1 MGIPGIPEDGR
12 SFGAVFREIM
22 RAGLGRTAEQ
32 RSERRDWSRADLAH
46 ALGWDPKTVGN
57 WLNDKV
63 FPSDRNMDELAALC
77 SRTEPDDHPLL
88 VELRA
93 AREAL
98 RLEQAQ
104 REAPD
109 APTTLPPRPD
119 RFGRGPELDALLE
132 ALAAPR
138 PAILLTGPP
147 GIGKSHLSL
156 QALHDPAS
164 AERYAARRWFV
175 RLDGAT
181 TAAAIYPEIAR
192 TLGIDAKGGLDAAV
206 DARLAAAPGLL
217 VLDNAETPWWPEP
230 RATEAVLARL
240 AAIEPLALVVS
251 IRGDK
256 APPDPR
262 WTRTIPVQALGDKD
276 ASDLFNAQTGNR
288 FRDDPDLAGLLADMD
303 GVPLAIELLAKAIG
317 TSETDL
323 ARIRRRWQD
332 RRTTLLAARRGA
344 EGRPESWEISL
355 RLSLDQLGAGSP
367 EQRLFAL
374 MGHLPDGVAED
385 HLDALLGEG
394 GIDAADRLA
403 ELALVREQAA
413 RYRMLAP
420 VRTFAAD
427 HCPPDPADDHRRLAH
442 YQGLAALGEQVGAEG
457 GAMASRRL
465 EADLR
470 NIETAIAD
478 GLDAPDPTPA
488 IEAAIRL
495 RNFIRFTGLATDH
508 LLRVADAHAAADQSP
523 GLRAECAFALA
534 LIALHRSDHAAASDH
549 FERAMPLY
557 RKVGDVLGE
566 ANCIQSL
573 GNIALARSDHAA
585 ARDHYER
592 AMRLY
597 QKVGD
602 VLGEANCIHSLGN
615 IALAR
620 SDHAAAR
627 GHYERA
633 MPLYRKVG
641 DVLGVANC
649 IKSLGDIA
657 LRRSDHAAARE
668 HYARALPLYRKV
680 GSVLGEANCIWGLG
694 DIALARS
701 DHEAARDHFERA
713 MPLYRKVGAVLGE
726 ANCIRSL
733 GDIALR
739 RSDHAA
745 AREHYERAMPLYR
758 KVGDVLGVAN
768 GIRSLGEVAAAE
780 GATAEAV
787 RLIDEALD
795 LYARIPEPYSMGL
808 ARYHLAKLTTGAER
822 AGHLAEARR
831 LWEPLA
837 LPHLLAALDKLA
849 DEPEPDDP

>member
-77 SRTEPDDHPLL
+77 GRTEPDDHPLL

-98 RLEQAQ
+98 RLDQAQ
-104 REAPD
+104 REVPD
-109 APTTLPPRPD
+109 APTLPPKPD

-132 ALAAPR
+132 ALAAQHPT
-138 PAILLTGPP
+138 ILLSGPP

-164 AERYAARRWFV
+164 AEHYAARRWFV

-181 TAAAIYPEIAR
+181 TAAAVYPEIAR
-192 TLGIDAKGGLDAAV
+192 TLGIESGSGLDAAV

-251 IRGDK
+251 IRGDR

-262 WTRTIPVQALGDKD
+262 WTRTIPIHVLADED

-288 FRDDPDLAGLLADMD
+288 FEDDPDLADLLADMA

-323 ARIRRRWQD
+323 ARTRRRWQD
-332 RRTTLLAARRGA
+332 RRTALLAARRDA
-344 EGRPESWEISL
+344 EGRLESWEISL

-374 MGHLPDGVAED
+374 MGRLPDGVAED
-385 HLDALLGEG
+385 HLDALLGGG
-394 GIDAADRLA
+394 GIEAADRLA
-403 ELALVREQAA
+403 ELALAREQAA

-420 VRTFAAD
+420 IRSFAAD
-427 HCPPDPADDHRRLAH
+427 HCPIDPADDDRLQAH
-442 YQGLAALGEQVGAEG
+442 YCGLAVLGEQVGAEG
-457 GAMASRRL
+457 GAMVSRQI

-470 NIETAIAD
+470 NIEATIAD
-478 GLDAPDPTPA
+478 GLGATNATPA
-488 IEAAIRL
+488 IKAAIRL
-495 RNFIRFTGLATDH
+495 RDFIVFSGFATSH
-508 LLRVADAHAAADQSP
+508 LLWLAEARAAADDAP
-523 GLRAECAFALA
+523 RLVVACAFALG
-534 LIALHRSDHAAASDH
+534 LIAFARSDHAAAKDH
-549 FERAMPLY
+549 YQRAASLY
-557 RKVGDVLGE
+557 QKVGDVLGE
-566 ANCIQSL
+566 ADCKHSL
-573 GNIALARSDHAA
+573 GHIARRRSDHDAATDYYQRAVPLYRKVGDAHGYANCIFSLGDIALRRSDHNTATDHFKRAMPLYQKGGDVRGEANCIESLGDIALHRSDHDA
-585 ARDHYER
+585 ARDHYQR
-592 AMRLY
+592 AMPLF

-602 VLGEANCIHSLGN
+602 VLGEANCIKSLGD
-615 IALAR
+615 IALHR
-620 SDHAAAR
+620 SDHDAAR
-627 GHYERA
+627 DHYQRA
-633 MPLYRKVG
+633 MPLYRK
-641 DVLGVANC
+641 LGS
-649 IKSLGDIA
+649 I
-657 LRRSDHAAARE
+657 
-668 HYARALPLYRKV
+668 
-680 GSVLGEANCIWGLG
+680 LGEANCIF
-694 DIALARS
+694 R
-701 DHEAARDHFERA
+701 
-713 MPLYRKVGAVLGE
+713 
-726 ANCIRSL
+726 
-733 GDIALR
+733 
-739 RSDHAA
+739 
-745 AREHYERAMPLYR
+745 
-758 KVGDVLGVAN
+758 
-768 GIRSLGEVAAAE
+768 LGEVAAAE

-795 LYARIPEPYSMGL
+795 LYAHLPDPYSMGL
-808 ARYHLAKLTTGAER
+808 ARCQLSMLTSGAER
-822 AGHLAEARR
+822 AAHLAEARL
-831 LWEPLA
+831 LWEPLR
-837 LPHLLAALDKLA
+837 LPHLVAKLDKLA
-849 DEPEPDDP
+849 DEPEPDET